1 MFQFL
6 QVLTLVLVATTLTFA
21 LAHVAEWPGKL
32 RLDKDAYLTVQ
43 TIYYP
48 GFTIGGISEPVSML
62 ALLVLTIS
70 TPRESPAFG
79 WMLAALASMT
89 AMHLIF
95 WLVTQPVNKVW
106 LRDQEWPEQV
116 QFSSTG
122 AKHAPAARLPIGR
135 RCVIDGNTSHIAG
148 RFRDARSDMS
158 CDRDHIAGDLIK

>member
-79 WMLAALASMT
+79 WTLAALASMT

-106 LRDQEWPEQV
+106 LRDQEMA
-116 QFSSTG
+116 G
-122 AKHAPAARLPIGR
+122 AGTIFFNRSQNMPHAAKAADWTALRDR
-135 RCVIDGNTSHIAG
+135 WEYSHIARAVFAMLG
-148 RFRDARSDMS
+148 LICLA
-158 CDRDHIAGDLIK
+158 IAMTSRAA